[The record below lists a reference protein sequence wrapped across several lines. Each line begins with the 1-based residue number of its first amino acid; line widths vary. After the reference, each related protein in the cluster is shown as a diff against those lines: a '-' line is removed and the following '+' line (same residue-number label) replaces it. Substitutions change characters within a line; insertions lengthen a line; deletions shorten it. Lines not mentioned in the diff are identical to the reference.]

1 MMRNVRFENR
11 ERWPTQRPSFKI
23 ILFEWKWILIGFR
36 GFIDQFMQNNF
47 ALKSRNG
54 VATSWA
60 RNYRPVDVTFTSWRP
75 ERQKSQYDVQRGHS
89 SVSLKLTLFSFKPVT
104 GCILIQL
111 HQGNQVT
118 FRLAGN
124 LSRLN
129 VLLSFWISQYLFITL
144 HSFPSN

>member
-1 MMRNVRFENR
+1 MRNVRFENR

-54 VATSWA
+54 VLNRLQPLLETPITDRMTLRLLAEGQ
-60 RNYRPVDVTFTSWRP
+60 NDK
-75 ERQKSQYDVQRGHS
+75 KSQYDVQPGHS

-111 HQGNQVT
+111 H
-118 FRLAGN
+118 
-124 LSRLN
+124 
-129 VLLSFWISQYLFITL
+129 
-144 HSFPSN
+144 